1 MSGSL
6 GGAAA
11 GHQRTA
17 LASIAAAMFLVALK
31 LGTGIATGSL
41 SLISAGIES
50 SGDVIAAVL
59 TFLAVRLGG
68 RPADEDHPY
77 GHRRA
82 ENLAALGEAAILIGA
97 GVFVVIAAVGQLIAG
112 GEHLEA
118 RWYVFAVIAVA
129 ICIDLSRILVSLRT
143 AEKYDS
149 AALRSNA
156 FHFGADL
163 AGSLAVL
170 GGLVL
175 VAAGVA
181 AGDAIA
187 ALVVACV
194 IFAAAGRLIYENAR
208 VLMDTTPQDAYAQAL
223 SAVAD
228 AAPGVEV
235 QRLRVRESG
244 GRYFADVVV
253 GVPPAQPVL
262 EGHQTA
268 DAIEQAVHSALPN
281 SDVVV
286 HVEPGGRDLSLR
298 EEILAIALAAPAVR
312 EVHDVNVFERNGG
325 AIVTLHVKFDR
336 DVPLT
341 DAHRVGDRIEDQLR
355 ELPGVTDART
365 HLEPIEPAG
374 RAAHDST
381 SSTDLE
387 QQIRQLVQ
395 RTTGQPA
402 RDLRA
407 LQTRSGL
414 VVLLTAAVNEQARLR
429 DAHTIAGQLEQTIR
443 RDHPDIVE
451 VVVHTEPG
459 PTPTIQGPPS

>member
-1 MSGSL
+1 VSVREPGSE
-6 GGAAA
+6 
-11 GHQRTA
+11 RTA
-17 LASIAAAMFLVALK
+17 LASIVAAGVLVALK

-50 SGDVIAAVL
+50 SGDVVAAVL

-82 ENLAALGEAAILIGA
+82 ENLAALGEAAILSGG
-97 GVFVVIAAVGQLIAG
+97 GVFIVVEAVGQMVSG
-112 GEHLEA
+112 SEHFEA

-129 ICIDLSRILVSLRT
+129 ICIDLSRIAVSLRS
-143 AEKYDS
+143 AAKYSS

-156 FHFGADL
+156 FHFAADL

-175 VAAGVA
+175 VAAGVQ

-208 VLMDTTPQDAYAQAL
+208 VLMDTTPPEAYAEAL
-223 SAVAD
+223 AAAAA
-228 AAPGVEV
+228 AAPGADV

-262 EGHQTA
+262 ESHQTA
-268 DAIEQAVHSALPN
+268 DAIEQAVQSALPD

-286 HVEPGGRDLSLR
+286 HLEPGGRDLSLR
-298 EEILAIALAAPAVR
+298 EQILAIALAPAAVK
-312 EVHDVNVFERNGG
+312 EVHDVNVFEQGRG

-336 DVPLT
+336 TLPLAE
-341 DAHRVGDRIEDQLR
+341 AHRVADEIEARLR
-355 ELPGVTDART
+355 ALDGVAEART
-365 HLEPIEPAG
+365 HLEPLEPP
-374 RAAHDST
+374 R
-381 SSTDLE
+381 
-387 QQIRQLVQ
+387 
-395 RTTGQPA
+395 RTA
-402 RDLRA
+402 RDPDQPDVVEGEIRTLVARLTGEAPSDLRV
-407 LQTRSGL
+407 LGTRAGL
-414 VVLLTAAVNEQARLR
+414 VVLLTVTVAADLSLR
-429 DAHTIAGQLEQTIR
+429 EAHDVAGALEAAIR
-443 RDHPDIVE
+443 AEHPDIAE
-451 VVVHTEPG
+451 VVVHTEP
-459 PTPTIQGPPS
+459 TSQQVR